1 MHCKSTR
8 TRSDD
13 IMKEK
18 LKTCLE
24 LFWVFLRVGAMT
36 FGGGYAMLPIL
47 QRELVEKRRWTTD
60 EELTDYYAIGQCTP
74 GIIAL
79 NVSTFIGRSK
89 AGLPGAVSAAVG
101 FEFVPLIIILII
113 SVFLEG
119 FADNEYVQHALAG
132 INVCVCVLILNTLL
146 KLRKSTLKGAFSLV
160 VFFAVFALAAMG
172 KFLPFSI
179 PLPVLVIAAA
189 LTGIIAGQ
197 IKEKQKQGGK
207 AE

>member
-1 MHCKSTR
+1 
-8 TRSDD
+8 
-13 IMKEK
+13 MKKK
-18 LKTCLE
+18 LKTVLE
-24 LFWVFLRVGAMT
+24 LFWVFMRIGAMT

-47 QRELVEKRRWTTD
+47 QRELVEKRQWVTD
-60 EELTDYYAIGQCTP
+60 EDLTDYYAIGQCTP

-89 AGLPGAVSAAVG
+89 AGLLGAITAAVG
-101 FEFVPLIIILII
+101 FELVPLIIILII

-172 KFLPFSI
+172 EFLPFEI
-179 PLPVLVIAAA
+179 PLPILVVAAA

-197 IKEKQKQGGK
+197 IKEKKKNTEGGN
-207 AE
+207 AQ

>member
-1 MHCKSTR
+1 
-8 TRSDD
+8 
-13 IMKEK
+13 MKEK

-24 LFWVFLRVGAMT
+24 LFWVFMRVGAMT

-47 QRELVEKRRWTTD
+47 QRELVEKRQWVTD
-60 EELTDYYAIGQCTP
+60 ENLTDYYAIGQCTP

-89 AGLPGAVSAAVG
+89 AGLLGAISAAVG
-101 FEFVPLIIILII
+101 FELVPLIIILVI
-113 SVFLEG
+113 SLFLEG
-119 FADNEYVQHALAG
+119 FSDNEYVQHALAG

-160 VFFAVFALAAMG
+160 VFFVVFALAAMG
-172 KFLPFSI
+172 EFLPFSI

-197 IKEKQKQGGK
+197 IKEKKKTEGGNAK
-207 AE
+207 

>member
-1 MHCKSTR
+1 
-8 TRSDD
+8 
-13 IMKEK
+13 MKEK
-18 LKTCLE
+18 LKTLAE

-47 QRELVEKRRWTTD
+47 QRELVEKRKWVTD
-60 EELTDYYAIGQCTP
+60 EDLTDYYAIGQCTP

-89 AGLPGAVSAAVG
+89 AGLLGAISAAIG
-101 FEFVPLIIILII
+101 FELVPLIIILVI

-119 FADNEYVQHALAG
+119 FSDNEYVQHALAG

-146 KLRKSTLKGAFSLV
+146 KLRKSTLKNAFSLV
-160 VFFAVFALAAMG
+160 IFFIVFLLAALG

-189 LTGIIAGQ
+189 LTGILAGQ
-197 IKEKQKQGGK
+197 IKEQKKAKGGNTQ
-207 AE
+207 

>member
-1 MHCKSTR
+1 
-8 TRSDD
+8 
-13 IMKEK
+13 MKEK
-18 LKTCLE
+18 IRISLE
-24 LFWVFLRVGAMT
+24 LFWVFMRVGAMT

-47 QRELVEKRRWTTD
+47 QRELVEKRKWVTD
-60 EELTDYYAIGQCTP
+60 EDLTDYYAIGQCTP

-89 AGLPGAVSAAVG
+89 AGVLGAITAAFG
-101 FEFVPLIIILII
+101 FELIPLIIILVI
-113 SVFLEG
+113 SLFLEG

-160 VFFAVFALAAMG
+160 VFFVVFALAAMG

-179 PLPVLVIAAA
+179 PLPILVIAAA

>member
-1 MHCKSTR
+1 
-8 TRSDD
+8 
-13 IMKEK
+13 MKEK
-18 LKTCLE
+18 MKILAE

-47 QRELVEKRRWTTD
+47 QRELVEKRQWVTD
-60 EELTDYYAIGQCTP
+60 EDLTNYYAIGQCTP

-89 AGLPGAVSAAVG
+89 AGLLGAVTAAVG
-101 FEFVPLIIILII
+101 FELVPLIIILII

-146 KLRKSTLKGAFSLV
+146 KLRKSTLKNAFALV
-160 VFFAVFALAAMG
+160 VFFVIFALAALG
-172 KFLPFSI
+172 KFLPFEI

-197 IKEKQKQGGK
+197 IKEKK
-207 AE
+207 ANTKGETEQ

>member
-1 MHCKSTR
+1 
-8 TRSDD
+8 
-13 IMKEK
+13 MKEK
-18 LKTCLE
+18 LKTCLD

-47 QRELVEKRRWTTD
+47 QRELVEKRQWVKD

-89 AGLPGAVSAAVG
+89 AGLLGAISAAVG
-101 FEFVPLIIILII
+101 FELVPLIIILII
-113 SVFLEG
+113 SLFLEG

-146 KLRKSTLKGAFSLV
+146 KLRKSTLKGAFALV
-160 VFFAVFALAAMG
+160 VFFVVFALAALG

-189 LTGIIAGQ
+189 LAGIMAGQ
-197 IKEKQKQGGK
+197 IKEKKKNTEGDDAK
-207 AE
+207 

>member
-1 MHCKSTR
+1 
-8 TRSDD
+8 
-13 IMKEK
+13 MKEK

-24 LFWVFLRVGAMT
+24 LFGVFMRMGAMT

-47 QRELVEKRRWTTD
+47 QRELVEKRQWVTD
-60 EELTDYYAIGQCTP
+60 EDLTDYYAIGQCTP

-89 AGLPGAVSAAVG
+89 AGLLGAVSAAIG
-101 FEFVPLIIILII
+101 FELVPLLIILVI
-113 SVFLEG
+113 SLFLEG
-119 FADNEYVQHALAG
+119 FSENEYVQHALAG

-160 VFFAVFALAAMG
+160 VFFVVFALAAMG
-172 KFLPFSI
+172 EFLPFSI

-189 LTGIIAGQ
+189 ATGIIVGQ
-197 IKEKQKQGGK
+197 IKEKKK
-207 AE
+207 AEGGSNQ

>member
-1 MHCKSTR
+1 
-8 TRSDD
+8 
-13 IMKEK
+13 MKEK
-18 LKTCLE
+18 IRISLE
-24 LFWVFLRVGAMT
+24 LFWVFMRVGAMT
-36 FGGGYAMLPIL
+36 FGGGYAILPIL
-47 QRELVEKRRWTTD
+47 QRELVEKRKWVTD
-60 EELTDYYAIGQCTP
+60 EDLTDYYAIGQCTP

-89 AGLPGAVSAAVG
+89 AGVLGAIAAAFG
-101 FEFVPLIIILII
+101 FELIPLIIILVI
-113 SVFLEG
+113 SLFLEG

-160 VFFAVFALAAMG
+160 VFFVVFALAAMG

-179 PLPVLVIAAA
+179 PLPILVIAAA

>member
-1 MHCKSTR
+1 MNIYL
-8 TRSDD
+8 D
-13 IMKEK
+13 
-18 LKTCLE
+18 
-24 LFWVFLRVGAMT
+24 FFLTFAKIGAMT

-47 QRELVEKRRWTTD
+47 QREVVENKGWAAE
-60 EELTDYYAIGQCTP
+60 EELTDYFAIGQCTP

-89 AGLPGAVSAAVG
+89 AGLPGAIAAAVG
-101 FEFVPLIIILII
+101 FELVPLIIILVI

-119 FADNEYVQHALAG
+119 FSDNEYVQHALAG

-146 KLRKSTLKGAFSLV
+146 KLRKSTLKNAFSLV
-160 VFFAVFALAAMG
+160 IFFIVFLIAALG
-172 KFLPFSI
+172 KFLPFSV

-197 IKEKQKQGGK
+197 IREQKKAKGGNTQ
-207 AE
+207 